1 MKKWSLGYTCLLL
14 TLCTSAQEKTWMLAP
29 FIKQD
34 QANPCLVPS
43 ASTFYDPIRKQQVAW
58 EEKDV
63 FNAAAVVRKGKVYL
77 LYRAQDKIGK
87 PAGTSRIGLAYSTDG
102 LHFTRMKAPVLFPAN
117 DAFKKYEWEGGCE
130 DPRIVED
137 DKETY
142 YMTYTAYDGT
152 TARLFIATS
161 KDLVHWTKHGSVFK
175 KANAGKYI
183 NYWSKSGSIIC
194 ERRGEKMIA
203 KQIGGKYWMY
213 WGESNIYM
221 ATSDNLI
228 DWTPVEETDPS
239 KKQFDS
245 LRNYEAFKILF
256 SPRKGKFDS
265 ELVEPGPPAMVTNDG
280 IVFIYNSKNS
290 PDHGDKSLPDGVYAA
305 GQLLCDK
312 NNPSKVIDRTDSN
325 FFHPD
330 KPYEMTGQVN
340 NVCFLEGLVYFKG
353 KWFLYYGTADS
364 KIAVAVKK

>member
-1 MKKWSLGYTCLLL
+1 L
-14 TLCTSAQEKTWMLAP
+14 TSFK
-29 FIKQD
+29 KQD
-34 QANPCLVPS
+34 VVNPCINPS
-43 ASTFYDPIRKQQVAW
+43 NAMFKDPVRKNSVAW
-58 EEKDV
+58 EEKAV
-63 FNAAAVVRKGKVYL
+63 FNPAAVVRNGKVYL
-77 LYRAQDKIGK
+77 LYRAQDDIGK
-87 PAGTSRIGLAYSTDG
+87 PAGTSRIGMAFSSDG
-102 LHFTRMKAPVLFPAN
+102 LHFTQMKTPVLFPDN

-137 DKETY
+137 DKGTY

-161 KDLVHWTKHGSVFK
+161 KDLLHWKKHGSVFK
-175 KANAGKYI
+175 NAEGGKYVD
-183 NYWSKSGSIIC
+183 YWSKSGSIIC
-194 ERRGEKMIA
+194 TRKSDKMIA
-203 KQIGGKYWMY
+203 TKINGTYWMY

-228 DWTPVEETDPS
+228 DWTPMKETDPS

-256 SPRKGKFDS
+256 TPRKGKFDS
-265 ELVEPGPPAMVTNDG
+265 ELVEPGPPAMITKDG
-280 IVFIYNSKNS
+280 ILFIYNSKNS
-290 PDHGDKSLPDGVYAA
+290 PAFGNKALRDGEYAA
-305 GQLLCDK
+305 GQILLDK
-312 NNPSKVIDRTDSN
+312 NDPFKVIDRCDEN